1 MCRIVL
7 GGSEL
12 FTVRCPK
19 LGSKCSQI
27 DIEELGFWHLC
38 RTLFGDFILLHFC
51 YASFQ
56 SREKIVLWMTYLA
69 TAIMAGI
76 AKLCQEIMLDL
87 FSFWE
92 AHFLFVCTWIL
103 KNQVGKF
110 KFDQLDFL
118 VFKNKFWNWFL
129 QTTQAVKIKFEID
142 TNMIGHKRSMTLIFT
157 IVRNICESWL
167 SQKVIF

>member
-27 DIEELGFWHLC
+27 DIEEWGFWHLC

-56 SREKIVLWMTYLA
+56 SREKNRALNDIPSNSHTMV
-69 TAIMAGI
+69 GI
-76 AKLCQEIMLDL
+76 NKFCPEIILHFFFAFPYLCQLL
-87 FSFWE
+87 CPKKFWQIQ
-92 AHFLFVCTWIL
+92 AKYSFLFLAKVKSCFFQNYLYQTKLVWYLLKSIL
-103 KNQVGKF
+103 K
-110 KFDQLDFL
+110 
-118 VFKNKFWNWFL
+118 
-129 QTTQAVKIKFEID
+129 T
-142 TNMIGHKRSMTLIFT
+142 
-157 IVRNICESWL
+157 
-167 SQKVIF
+167 